1 MLFAVELFPLLLSLF
16 IVAVVVLW
24 FSIQNYKNAP
34 LLAFVIPLTLSAT
47 IVSYISVQS
56 ILGYPIVKDIEQD
69 SFTHNIRR

>member
-47 IVSYISVQS
+47 IIS
-56 ILGYPIVKDIEQD
+56 
-69 SFTHNIRR
+69 